1 MRSSARWKRLPLN
14 IYYVNSEKT
23 NSKDIISRMKTIVD
37 KRMVADLKV
46 INNFQDQKNVNE
58 YIKIKSH
65 HADIILMKLLN

>member
-1 MRSSARWKRLPLN
+1 MEKASLN

-37 KRMVADLKV
+37 KKRMVADLKV
-46 INNFQDQKNVNE
+46 INNFQDQKNINE